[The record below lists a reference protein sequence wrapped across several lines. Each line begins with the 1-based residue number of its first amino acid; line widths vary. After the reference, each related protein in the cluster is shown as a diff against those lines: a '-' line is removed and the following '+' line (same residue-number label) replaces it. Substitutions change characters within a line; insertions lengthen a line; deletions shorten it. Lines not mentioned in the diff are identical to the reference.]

1 MEIYKINGN
10 EQVTRIFMLGG
21 IGFFKENWM
30 KRNNS
35 QLLRS
40 KTSGKDNVKQQVL
53 VTNEKNT

>member
-10 EQVTRIFMLGG
+10 KQVTRIFMLGG

-30 KRNNS
+30 KQNNS

-40 KTSGKDNVKQQVL
+40 KQQTSFKNK
-53 VTNEKNT
+53 EKS

>member
-40 KTSGKDNVKQQVL
+40 KQQ
-53 VTNEKNT
+53 TFFKNKKKS